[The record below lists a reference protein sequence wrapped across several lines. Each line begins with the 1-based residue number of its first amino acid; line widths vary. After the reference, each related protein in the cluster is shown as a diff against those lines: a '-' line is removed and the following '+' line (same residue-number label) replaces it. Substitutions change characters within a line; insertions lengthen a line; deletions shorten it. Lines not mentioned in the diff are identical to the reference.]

1 MSYKENK
8 VLRLKPQILIDC
20 TALTIFG
27 VIYGYLSVS
36 VNIQAEEQGEVD
48 DGDGEDD
55 AAEEDAFEAVAEIL
69 LLALTL

>member
-1 MSYKENK
+1 M
-8 VLRLKPQILIDC
+8 
-20 TALTIFG
+20 
-27 VIYGYLSVS
+27 S

-55 AAEEDAFEAVAEIL
+55 AAEEDALEAVAEIL